1 MAQRLPYKWQLTIGR
16 WRKMPEININNPAP
30 SSGTVDSGGDRTAAA
45 GINFLTVIVVLA
57 VVAAVLWFLFTGPF
71 RNGFSSG
78 PTNVNVN
85 PPAQQ
90 SPPNNVNVNPPQVNV
105 NPPSAPA
112 PAKP

>member
-1 MAQRLPYKWQLTIGR
+1 MNFGR

-30 SSGTVDSGGDRTAAA
+30 STERVDSGGDRTAAA

-57 VVAAVLWFLFTGPF
+57 GVAAVLWFLFTGPF

-78 PTNVNVN
+78 GQTNVNVN

-90 SPPNNVNVNPPQVNV
+90 AQNVNANPPQVNV
-105 NPPSAPA
+105 NPPANPPS
-112 PAKP
+112 